1 MKSKQKQL
9 LKNQNLAGAHAA
21 RSLRETLREKHRTK
35 ASAVSVCVVP
45 VKTAIRDAKLVDAI
59 ELFSETEV
67 ASRKQ
72 CLHLLTVDN
81 IKCILR
87 ACSQYLLHL
96 RPFFKCLHSTK
107 RAKFPQDVVGHR
119 SGALTA
125 LEARLLKDTV
135 IIACYEKAL
144 LTLQAQD
151 PGRGILTAMV
161 QNFREKQAKAIVE
174 KSESCRCTC
183 GAVFEGNTQR
193 EAPNESIGCQ
203 CLRRA
208 CEDCN
213 KGCKAGRCHQA
224 FF

>member
-1 MKSKQKQL
+1 MPADPKLLQEFYHQDDQKAASTSATDHVLRPAQSPALKS
-9 LKNQNLAGAHAA
+9 
-21 RSLRETLREKHRTK
+21 T
-35 ASAVSVCVVP
+35 
-45 VKTAIRDAKLVDAI
+45 
-59 ELFSETEV
+59 
-67 ASRKQ
+67 
-72 CLHLLTVDN
+72 
-81 IKCILR
+81 
-87 ACSQYLLHL
+87 CSQYLLHL

-144 LTLQAQD
+144 LTLHAQD

-213 KGCKAGRCHQA
+213 KGCKAGRCHRA